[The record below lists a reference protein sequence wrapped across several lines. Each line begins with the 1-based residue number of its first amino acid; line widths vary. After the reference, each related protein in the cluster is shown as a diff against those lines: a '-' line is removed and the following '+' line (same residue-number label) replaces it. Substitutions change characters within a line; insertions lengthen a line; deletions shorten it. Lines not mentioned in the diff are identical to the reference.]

1 MKFSKIKSYAKV
13 NLTLN
18 VAKRLPSKFH
28 KIESLISFINLH
40 DLINL
45 RPIQSNNHKVY
56 FKGKFAK
63 GINTKNTITRL
74 LKILDNKKL
83 LNNQK
88 FEIKITKNIPHKS
101 GMGGGSMNA
110 ASLINYF
117 IKKRIFKL
125 SKKELINLAN
135 LVGSDVILGVNIKNT
150 VLSSDGRLT
159 KFKKKLG
166 YYALVVK
173 PSFGCSTNL
182 IYSKVKYFSKPK
194 YNSPKQSLFNT
205 NNIVNSKND
214 LEQIVFKIYPKLK
227 KLKLFL
233 IKLPNI
239 IFARMSGSGSSI
251 VAYFHSKKA
260 TDIAAKKFKRKFNN
274 YWYIKSK
281 TI

>member
-13 NLTLN
+13 NLSLN

-28 KIESLISFINLH
+28 KIESLVSFINLH

-63 GINTKNTITRL
+63 GINRKNTITRL

-83 LNNQK
+83 LNNKK

-125 SKKELINLAN
+125 GKKELINLAN
-135 LVGSDVILGVNIKNT
+135 LVGSDVILGVSPKNT
-150 VLSSDGRLT
+150 VLSSNGSLT
-159 KFKKKLG
+159 KFNKKIG
-166 YYALVVK
+166 YYVLVVK

-182 IYSKVKYFSKPK
+182 IYPKVKYFSKPK
-194 YNSPKQSLFNT
+194 YNLPKQSLFNT
-205 NNIVNSKND
+205 KNIVNSKND

-239 IFARMSGSGSSI
+239 LFARMSGSGSSI

>member
-28 KIESLISFINLH
+28 KIESLVSFINLH

-63 GINTKNTITRL
+63 GINKKNTITRL

-125 SKKELINLAN
+125 DKKELINLAN
-135 LVGSDVILGVNIKNT
+135 LVGSDVVLGVNLKNT
-150 VLSSDGRLT
+150 VLSSNGRLT

-166 YYALVVK
+166 YYVLVVK

-194 YNSPKQSLFNT
+194 YNLPKQSLFNT
-205 NNIVNSKND
+205 KNIVNSKND